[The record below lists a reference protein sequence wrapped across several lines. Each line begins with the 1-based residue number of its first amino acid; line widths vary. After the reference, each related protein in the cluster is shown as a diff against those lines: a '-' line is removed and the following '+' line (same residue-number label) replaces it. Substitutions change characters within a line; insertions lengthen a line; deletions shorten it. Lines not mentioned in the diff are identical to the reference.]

1 MLAQLKEV
9 QQDLGNSLDKMEES
23 TPLSSSTVPS
33 SNVEIGAETGSNVE
47 IETKTEN
54 AGVDKVDEQASKE
67 MQVDRVEQLS
77 KTPGLCC
84 RHPAVAEIA
93 GVSNLGSSA
102 VLGGSAVGTHPVSA
116 AAAKGEIRR
125 VEDAGMPGN
134 SGRRTSSSSPDRDSQ
149 SLKLYWYNKTGNPNE
164 L

>member
-77 KTPGLCC
+77 KTQGLCC

-102 VLGGSAVGTHPVSA
+102 VLGGSAVDTHPVSA
-116 AAAKGEIRR
+116 AAEGEIRR
-125 VEDAGMPGN
+125 VEDARMPGN

-149 SLKLYWYNKTGNPNE
+149 SLKLYWYNETGNPNE